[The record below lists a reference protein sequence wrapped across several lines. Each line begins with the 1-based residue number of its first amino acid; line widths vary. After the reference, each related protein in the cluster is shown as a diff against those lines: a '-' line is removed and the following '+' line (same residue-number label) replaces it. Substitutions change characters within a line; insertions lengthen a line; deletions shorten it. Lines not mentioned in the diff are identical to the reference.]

1 MPDAA
6 EPFNVLRLVLRTQP
20 RSGGSRAESMDE
32 LQHLPNGIAA
42 FEALGNA
49 VNVTV
54 VERIL
59 GNLLKLLSARRV
71 KSVRDEQMLAAA

>member
-1 MPDAA
+1 
-6 EPFNVLRLVLRTQP
+6 
-20 RSGGSRAESMDE
+20 MDE